1 MKSIK
6 NKYLFFILRIW
17 KDIFNPTIW
26 PISNDL
32 WSQKLGEYYF
42 VFTEEA
48 MENQKGGQK
57 SIVYDD
63 DGIPMNPT
71 YVDVKD
77 KDFVYFPLT
86 IGQVGLAI
94 FHTYLKTN
102 LEKDKE
108 RFLKFPNW
116 FFDNAIE
123 DEKLGVRWMTD
134 VALPQYRNPGPW
146 QSAFVQ
152 GRGISNLLRGY
163 QLTGKEEWREM
174 AEKALISFTIPVS
187 EGGVTSFIKHGSFY
201 EEYTAEV
208 PTCVLNGMIFAMCG
222 VTDFVRVFPEH
233 KLARKLYDEGIETLK
248 NSLPDFDLGY
258 WSKYNLVE
266 TDWYPKNDPSTIT
279 YQHLHITQLQMLY
292 NLTEEKTFKEYA
304 DKFKKQMN
312 IFNILKMYILK
323 YKSLKKLGRL

>member
-26 PISNDL
+26 PITKDL

-63 DGIPMNPT
+63 NGIPMNPT

-77 KDFVYFPLT
+77 KDFVYFPIT

-102 LEKDKE
+102 SEKDKE

-116 FFDNAIE
+116 FFNNAV
-123 DEKLGVRWMTD
+123 DDDKLGVRWLTD

-163 QLTGKEEWREM
+163 QLTGKEEWKEM
-174 AEKALISFTIPVS
+174 AEKALISFTIPVNK
-187 EGGVTSFIKHGSFY
+187 GGVTSFTKHGQFY

-233 KLARKLYDEGIETLK
+233 KLARKLYNEGIETLK

-258 WSKYNLVE
+258 WSKYNLVDI
-266 TDWYPKNDPSTIT
+266 DWYPKNDPSTIT

-292 NLTEEKTFKEYA
+292 NLTEEKIFKEYA
-304 DKFKKQMN
+304 DKFTKQINLFN
-312 IFNILKMYILK
+312 IFKMYISK

>member
-26 PISNDL
+26 PISKDL

-57 SIVYDD
+57 SIIYDE

-102 LEKDKE
+102 SAKDKE

-116 FFDNAIE
+116 FYNNAME
-123 DEKLGVRWMTD
+123 DEKLGVRWLTD
-134 VALPQYRNPGPW
+134 VALPQYKNPGPW

-163 QLTGKEEWREM
+163 QLTGNEKWKDM
-174 AEKALISFTIPVS
+174 AAKALISFTIPVE
-187 EGGVTSFIKHGSFY
+187 EGGVTSFIKHGPFY

-222 VTDFVRVFPEH
+222 VTDFVRVFPEN

-248 NSLPDFDLGY
+248 NSMPDFDLGY
-258 WSKYNLVE
+258 WSKYNLVDAE
-266 TDWYPKNDPSTIT
+266 WYPKNDPSTIT
-279 YQHLHITQLQMLY
+279 YQHLHITQLQMLF
-292 NLTEEKTFKEYA
+292 NLTEEKIFKVYA
-304 DKFKKQMN
+304 DKFEKQIN
-312 IFNILKMYILK
+312 LFNILKMYISK